1 MSDEQ
6 TVQAVIH
13 RYAVDVKAFD
23 ASGKSFAFTVRNRR
37 CWQCQQMLD
46 DMEVVIGDA
55 KEHMREISSCCSTKP
70 DYLLPGTPLTEAV
83 FRLLLASGNKPM
95 TAEEIRDGLGTAW
108 SSVLYMKDLSDE
120 LLIKLVENDNSYSI
134 GPISVKK

>member
-6 TVQAVIH
+6 TVKAVIH
-13 RYAVDVKAFD
+13 RYAIDVKAFD

-37 CWQCQQMLD
+37 CWQCQQVLD
-46 DMEVVIGDA
+46 EMEVVIGDA
-55 KEHMREISSCCSTKP
+55 KEHMKEISSCCSLKP

-83 FRLLLASGNKPM
+83 FRLLLAKGNKPM
-95 TAEEIRDGLGTAW
+95 TAEEIREGLGTAW

-120 LLIKLVENDNSYSI
+120 LLIKLVESENAYSI
-134 GPISVKK
+134 APIPVKK